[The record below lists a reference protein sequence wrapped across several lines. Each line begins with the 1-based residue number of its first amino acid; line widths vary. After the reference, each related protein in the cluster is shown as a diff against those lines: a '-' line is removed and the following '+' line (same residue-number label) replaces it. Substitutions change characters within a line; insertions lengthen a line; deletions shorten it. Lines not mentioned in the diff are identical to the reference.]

1 MSQLKSP
8 SPKNNNIVA
17 KYANDGFIAPLDIM
31 TTQEA
36 LEIRLDF
43 EDAEA
48 QLAND
53 PEKMALLRSYPNR
66 LLPLVDK
73 LTRNT
78 KLIES
83 ASAVL
88 GPDLM
93 VWSAA
98 LFIKERNSPKIVSWH
113 QDLTYW
119 GLDDIEETTCWFAL
133 SDASKEAGCMKFV
146 PGTHK
151 SKIVK
156 HIDTFADNN
165 LLSRGQEIA
174 VDVNESEAV
183 TAALKAG
190 QASMHHGLLFH
201 SSGPNQTNERR
212 IGSAIRYIKPS
223 MRQETGD
230 PSLVTLVSGQDQFNN
245 FKVAE
250 PPRGRLLEE
259 EFELCRKDND
269 LKKRL
274 LF

>member
-1 MSQLKSP
+1 MNRFSIGTHAFILIVLAIGIIYSLPNLYPAKPAIQIAYTDSGQSADQGLLNEVSDILKA
-8 SPKNNNIVA
+8 KNIQSESVGLKDNNIVA
-17 KYANDGFIAPLDIM
+17 KYANDGFVAPLDIM

-98 LFIKERNSPKIVSWH
+98 LFIKEGNSPKIVSWH

-174 VDVNESEAV
+174 VV
-183 TAALKAG
+183 
-190 QASMHHGLLFH
+190 
-201 SSGPNQTNERR
+201 
-212 IGSAIRYIKPS
+212 GSIYNRLYI
-223 MRQETGD
+223 
-230 PSLVTLVSGQDQFNN
+230 LYYII
-245 FKVAE
+245 
-250 PPRGRLLEE
+250 
-259 EFELCRKDND
+259 
-269 LKKRL
+269 
-274 LF
+274 